1 MAELNQTDFI
11 IQCIDKEIASDQIH
25 EIKEELDKDYK
36 HVIGIAISDV
46 NCGRNSILE
55 QVKIKGTDVLP
66 EKFEAAHLMSS
77 GNVAPN
83 KRFFSWFKP
92 VPVNGDEM
100 VIRFRDPD
108 WNKVYNLQVQ
118 VLLTNNP
125 KELVDVLFG

>member
-1 MAELNQTDFI
+1 MAELYQTNFI
-11 IQCIDKEIASDQIH
+11 IQCIDKEITSDQVH

-36 HVIGIAISDV
+36 NVVGIAISDV
-46 NCGRNSILE
+46 NCGRNSVLE

-66 EKFEAAHLMSS
+66 EKFESAHLMSS
-77 GNVAPN
+77 GSVAPN

-92 VPVNGDEM
+92 VQVLGDEM

-108 WNKVYNLQVQ
+108 WNKAYNLQVQ

-125 KELVDVLFG
+125 QEIVDVLFG